1 MKAVVCRGGTLAVA
15 EVPDPAPGDGQLV
28 VEVHRCGI
36 CGSDLHARYHGDYL
50 ADVLGGIG
58 YHDYMRA
65 DHPVV
70 MGHEIY
76 GVVVE
81 HGPRTRRTLPVGTP
95 VVALPLVRHGRDVHA
110 VGLSAKAPGGYAE
123 RVVTQE
129 ALTMPVPPGLSPDIA
144 ALTEPMAVAWHAVA
158 RGDVRRRDVAVVL
171 GCGPVGLAVV
181 TVLKARGV
189 AHVVASDP
197 SPSRRALATACGADV
212 VVDPHEV
219 SPFADSRAH
228 GHLTAMQQPI
238 GAAIDALEG
247 LARLPVP
254 WWHVW
259 RVLDRLGRTTPSAPV
274 VFECVGVPGMLD
286 DVLAGA
292 PLQSRIVV
300 VGVCMGADALRPA
313 LAVNKQLELRF
324 VLGYTPLE
332 FRDTLT
338 ALAIGRL
345 DPSPLLTGRVSLDSV
360 PAAFDALSDPERHA
374 KIMIDPGRTDG
385 DIEPVDLRVPVPGTP
400 AGRRSAPRSRNDRP

>member
-1 MKAVVCRGGTLAVA
+1 MRAVVCRNGTLAVTD
-15 EVPDPAPGDGQLV
+15 VPDPTPGDGQLV

-36 CGSDLHARYHGDYL
+36 CGSDLHARHHADDL
-50 ADVLGGIG
+50 SDVLGEIG

-76 GVVVE
+76 GVVAD
-81 HGPRTRRTLPVGTP
+81 HGPGTRRTLPVGTP
-95 VVALPLVRHGRDVHA
+95 VVALPLVRHGRDIHA
-110 VGLSAKAPGGYAE
+110 MGLSAKAPGGYAE
-123 RVVTQE
+123 RLVTQE
-129 ALTMPVPPGLSPDIA
+129 ALTMPVPAGLSPDIA
-144 ALTEPMAVAWHAVA
+144 VLTEPMAVAWHAVA

-171 GCGPVGLAVV
+171 GCGPVGLAIV

-189 AHVVASDP
+189 KHIVASDP

-212 VVDPHEV
+212 VVDPRQD
-219 SPFADSRAH
+219 SPFTTSHAH
-228 GHLTAMQQPI
+228 GHLTTMQQPI
-238 GAAIDALEG
+238 EAAMDALNG
-247 LARLPVP
+247 LARLPVS

-259 RVLDRLGRTTPSAPV
+259 RALDRLGRTTPPAPV

-292 PLQSRIVV
+292 PLNSRIVV

-338 ALAIGRL
+338 ALAAGRL
-345 DPSPLLTGRVSLDSV
+345 DPSPMLTGQVSLDSV
-360 PAAFDALSDPERHA
+360 PAAFDELADPEQHA
-374 KIMIDPGRTDG
+374 KIVIDPQRSGNA
-385 DIEPVDLRVPVPGTP
+385 IEPCQSQVP
-400 AGRRSAPRSRNDRP
+400 RRTRL